1 MTTTP
6 TIESQKLVTPQI
18 AQLMEFDF
26 RSIGGSARVFLAN
39 QQEGDGSGGYQKIDI
54 EWPTSSSPVRVFEH
68 IDFTIS
74 SLRCDLTGSI
84 AEPTLSIAAYDLW
97 QISGWASATSSLSL
111 MDYRGLKMQRQRLFY
126 STPTMIAPQTF
137 FVKNVDE
144 LTPEVITFTLTPSM
158 GTENGN
164 KPSARKLEI

>member
-1 MTTTP
+1 MTSP
-6 TIESQKLVTPQI
+6 VEQSQKLVTSHI

-26 RSIGGSARVFLAN
+26 RSIGGSERVFLAN
-39 QQEGDGSGGYQKIDI
+39 EQEAVGGVFQKIDI
-54 EWPTSSSPVRVFEH
+54 QWPTSSSPIRVFEY
-68 IDFTIS
+68 IDFSLS
-74 SLRCDLTGSI
+74 SLRSDLTGSI
-84 AEPTLSIAAYDLW
+84 AEPTISIAAYDLW
-97 QISGWASATSSLSL
+97 QISGWASATSGMSL

-126 STPTMIAPQTF
+126 ATPTMIAPQTF

>member
-1 MTTTP
+1 MTTTTP
-6 TIESQKLVTPQI
+6 VITSQKLVTESVV
-18 AQLMEFDF
+18 QLMEFDF

-39 QQEGDGSGGYQKIDI
+39 QQERTVSGTQTLDS
-54 EWPTSSSPVRVFEH
+54 EWDNGNVRTFEH

-74 SLRCDLTGSI
+74 SLRSDLTGSI
-84 AEPTLSIAAYDLW
+84 PEPTLSIAAYDLW
-97 QISGWASATSSLSL
+97 QIAGWSSATSTMSL
-111 MDYRGLKMQRQRLFY
+111 MDYRGLKMKRQRLFY
-126 STPTMIAPQTF
+126 NTNNPFAPQTF

>member
-1 MTTTP
+1 MTTPVIT
-6 TIESQKLVTPQI
+6 SQKMFTEAVV
-18 AQLMEFDF
+18 QLMEFDF
-26 RSIGGSARVFLAN
+26 RSIGGSARVFLSN
-39 QQEGDGSGGYQKIDI
+39 GQERVAGVTQTLDLEWDGSLR
-54 EWPTSSSPVRVFEH
+54 TFEH
-68 IDFTIS
+68 IDFSIS
-74 SLRCDLTGSI
+74 SLRSDLTGSI

-97 QISGWASATSSLSL
+97 QISGWASATSGMSL
-111 MDYRGLKMQRQRLFY
+111 MDYRGLKMKRQRFFY
-126 STPTMIAPQTF
+126 NTPTTIAPQTF

>member
-1 MTTTP
+1 M
-6 TIESQKLVTPQI
+6 VTPAI

-39 QQEGDGSGGYQKIDI
+39 QQEGDGAGGLKKIDHP
-54 EWPTSSSPVRVFEH
+54 WPTDASPVRVFEY

-74 SLRCDLTGSI
+74 SLRSDLTGSI

-97 QISGWASATSSLSL
+97 QITGWATATSGMSL
-111 MDYRGLKMQRQRLFY
+111 MDYRGLKVKRQRKFY
-126 STPTMIAPQTF
+126 NILTLVAPQTF

>member
-1 MTTTP
+1 MTSP
-6 TIESQKLVTPQI
+6 TIESQKMVTPPI

-26 RSIGGSARVFLAN
+26 RSIGGSERVFLAN
-39 QQEGDGSGGYQKIDI
+39 EQEGTGTGGYQKIDI
-54 EWPTSSSPVRVFEH
+54 QWDGSIRVFEQ

-74 SLRCDLTGSI
+74 SLRSDLTGAI
-84 AEPTLSIAAYDLW
+84 AEPTLSIAAFDLW
-97 QISGWASATSSLSL
+97 QIAGWASATSGLSL
-111 MDYRGLKMQRQRLFY
+111 MDYRGLKMKRQRLFY
-126 STPTMIAPQTF
+126 STPTLIAPQTF

>member
-1 MTTTP
+1 MTTPIIT
-6 TIESQKLVTPQI
+6 SQKLVTESI
-18 AQLMEFDF
+18 LTLMEFDF
-26 RSIGGSARVFLAN
+26 RSIGGSERVFLGN
-39 QQEGDGSGGYQKIDI
+39 ELEGSVSNPYELTSVWDGEERTFK
-54 EWPTSSSPVRVFEH
+54 H

-74 SLRCDLTGSI
+74 SLRSDLTGSI

-97 QISGWASATSSLSL
+97 QISGWASATSALSL
-111 MDYRGLKMQRQRLFY
+111 MDYRGLKVKRQRKFY
-126 STPTMIAPQTF
+126 NILTLVAPQTF
-137 FVKNVDE
+137 FVKNVYE

>member
-1 MTTTP
+1 MTTPVIT
-6 TIESQKLVTPQI
+6 SQKLVTESI
-18 AQLMEFDF
+18 LTLMEFDF
-26 RSIGGSARVFLAN
+26 RSIGGTGRVFIGNEL
-39 QQEGDGSGGYQKIDI
+39 EGSPSNPYELTSQWDGAERTFK
-54 EWPTSSSPVRVFEH
+54 H

-74 SLRCDLTGSI
+74 SLRSDLTGSI

-97 QISGWASATSSLSL
+97 QIAEWSSATSGMSL
-111 MDYRGLKMQRQRLFY
+111 MDYRGLKVKRQRKFY
-126 STPTMIAPQTF
+126 NIATLVAPQTF

>member
-1 MTTTP
+1 MTTP
-6 TIESQKLVTPQI
+6 TIESQKMVTPPI

-26 RSIGGSARVFLAN
+26 RSIGGSERVFLAN
-39 QQEGDGSGGYQKIDI
+39 EQEGVSGGGYQKIDI
-54 EWPTSSSPVRVFEH
+54 TWDGSIRVFEQ

-84 AEPTLSIAAYDLW
+84 SEPTLSIAAFDLW
-97 QISGWASATSSLSL
+97 QISGWSSATSGLSL
-111 MDYRGLKMQRQRLFY
+111 MDYRGLKMKRQRLFY
-126 STPTMIAPQTF
+126 STPTLIAPQTF

>member
-1 MTTTP
+1 MTTPVIT
-6 TIESQKLVTPQI
+6 SQKMFTEAVV
-18 AQLMEFDF
+18 QLMEFDF
-26 RSIGGSARVFLAN
+26 RSIGGSARVFLSN
-39 QQEGDGSGGYQKIDI
+39 GQERVAGVTQTLDLEWDGSLR
-54 EWPTSSSPVRVFEH
+54 TFEH
-68 IDFTIS
+68 IDFSIS
-74 SLRCDLTGSI
+74 SLRSDLTGSI

-97 QISGWASATSSLSL
+97 QISGWASATSGMSL
-111 MDYRGLKMQRQRLFY
+111 MDYRGLRMKRQRFFY
-126 STPTMIAPQTF
+126 NTPTTIAPQTF